1 MPSWVDEAGRVSMNK
16 VEDVYKYVRGVYEC
30 KEFSSYQDLI
40 DNTEIVL
47 RENENEDNKFY
58 LIQTEYGNL
67 GFTYY
72 HLGTKP
78 SIILKNYI
86 LFMGFGTS
94 IVVYDI
100 FRKELLYRITNAMHV
115 AYDLQYNSFFENI
128 IVVCELCVLGFDCK
142 GQLLWEN
149 NFRDSIV
156 DYIIEE
162 QSVEI
167 RFEDA
172 SVLMISIGDGRFF
185 SNSLE

>member
-1 MPSWVDEAGRVSMNK
+1 MNK

-94 IVVYDI
+94 IVVKDI
-100 FRKELLYRITNAMHV
+100 
-115 AYDLQYNSFFENI
+115 LQ
-128 IVVCELCVLGFDCK
+128 
-142 GQLLWEN
+142 
-149 NFRDSIV
+149 DSIISLRYGLHR
-156 DYIIEE
+156 YILP
-162 QSVEI
+162 VEPPQVHVQRI
-167 RFEDA
+167 GNQFQFIGFRI
-172 SVLMISIGDGRFF
+172 VLS
-185 SNSLE
+185 